1 VLVRSSGDDAALSGA
16 LRRYVREA
24 DPGGA
29 IDRLDPLKTLV
40 ASSWDQ
46 PRFATSVL
54 SGCAALALA
63 LAGIGL
69 YGALSYSVSRRRRE
83 LGVRAALGAS
93 RLEVVRLVLREGLSI
108 IIIGLAFGI
117 VGAALLTRLMG
128 ALLFGVTPFDRPAF
142 LVGPLLLLAV
152 GVMAGMV
159 PAVRAASTNPAVA
172 LRDQ

>member
-1 VLVRSSGDDAALSGA
+1 
-16 LRRYVREA
+16 
-24 DPGGA
+24 
-29 IDRLDPLKTLV
+29 
-40 ASSWDQ
+40 
-46 PRFATSVL
+46 
-54 SGCAALALA
+54 LA